1 MKKISQKQVWNSIA
15 NQWSKFRKESPIEVQ
30 KFLKNKKGKIL
41 DLGCGSGRN
50 IEKQKYIEFYGVDFS
65 NEQLKFAEKKAK
77 ENGIK
82 AIFFKTKASELPF
95 KNNFFDFAI
104 FVATLHCIESSE
116 ERKKALLELK
126 RVVKPNAEIM
136 ISVWDKNSM
145 KLFKE
150 NKAKEGFIDWK
161 QYDKTYKRYY
171 YFYDKE
177 ELKQLLESA
186 GFKIIKIESSEN
198 PVQYSKKNIIIYCK
212 KIKN

>member
-1 MKKISQKQVWNSIA
+1 MNKTQKQIWENIAEEWNEF
-15 NQWSKFRKESPIEVQ
+15 KTSPAKHVI
-30 KFLKNKKGKIL
+30 KFLDNKKGKIL

-50 IEKQKYIEFYGVDFS
+50 IKKQKDIEFYGVDFS

-95 KNNFFDFAI
+95 KDNFFDSAI

-116 ERKKALLELK
+116 ERKKTLFELG

-150 NKAKEGFIDWK
+150 NKTKEGFVDWK
-161 QYDKTYKRYY
+161 QDDKTYKRYY

-198 PVQYSKKNIIIYCK
+198 PVQYSKKNIIVYCK